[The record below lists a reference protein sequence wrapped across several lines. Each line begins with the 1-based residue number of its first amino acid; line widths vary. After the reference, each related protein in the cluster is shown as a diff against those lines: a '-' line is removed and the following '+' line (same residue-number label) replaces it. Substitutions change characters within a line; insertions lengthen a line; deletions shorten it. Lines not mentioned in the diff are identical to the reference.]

1 MPVGCMS
8 ACWWKQNNGCFN
20 LVFSGHWLF
29 VKWMILKKK
38 IESWVPF
45 LPKFGPLR
53 LWNSDMTNWRI
64 VRRRSL
70 CCCFSFLMENQGQ
83 RELKMIRHVYG
94 VLVIHEVFQRIVWH
108 TILTLQ
114 HHSSGSDFWVSSSI
128 LAGTNV
134 WPVTLELSKG
144 KKDLHFQTMDKYC
157 DDLLWLESL
166 IDGWGQTLTLI
177 TEKNHIIARITDQI
191 LITSFLQPNVA
202 LMVFC
207 TPSNNICCALFR
219 LTFFLDWS
227 QDCKSWWYIRSG
239 NTVKGIQAQQ
249 GWRKMIKFCVVQSS
263 AKTLIKCVL
272 IFSLGGAYGV

>member
-1 MPVGCMS
+1 MAIGC
-8 ACWWKQNNGCFN
+8 
-20 LVFSGHWLF
+20 
-29 VKWMILKKK
+29 
-38 IESWVPF
+38 
-45 LPKFGPLR
+45 
-53 LWNSDMTNWRI
+53 
-64 VRRRSL
+64 SL

-108 TILTLQ
+108 TTFTLQ
-114 HHSSGSDFWVSSSI
+114 HHSSGSDFWVSSFI

-144 KKDLHFQTMDKYC
+144 KNDLHFQTMDKYC

-191 LITSFLQPNVA
+191 LITSFLQLNVA
-202 LMVFC
+202 LMVSC

-219 LTFFLDWS
+219 LTFFWIDPKIASHDDTFDPEILWRVFKLNRPDWLKIFNAVCCEVSPLAHLGPQEAAAAQPCLPTEEWTAQVITDPLSFPLD
-227 QDCKSWWYIRSG
+227 
-239 NTVKGIQAQQ
+239 T
-249 GWRKMIKFCVVQSS
+249 GWF
-263 AKTLIKCVL
+263 L
-272 IFSLGGAYGV
+272 

>member
-1 MPVGCMS
+1 MEWLETLNLLQKGRSPKT
-8 ACWWKQNNGCFN
+8 KQ
-20 LVFSGHWLF
+20 VFCTEAPHWL
-29 VKWMILKKK
+29 MAI
-38 IESWVPF
+38 
-45 LPKFGPLR
+45 R
-53 LWNSDMTNWRI
+53 C
-64 VRRRSL
+64 SL

-108 TILTLQ
+108 TTFTLQ

-144 KKDLHFQTMDKYC
+144 KNDLHFQTMDKYC

-177 TEKNHIIARITDQI
+177 TEE
-191 LITSFLQPNVA
+191 ITSLLASLTKSSHFL
-202 LMVFC
+202 
-207 TPSNNICCALFR
+207 PSAECSPDGILHAFQQYMLCPIQVNIFFGLIPR
-219 LTFFLDWS
+219 LQVMMIHS
-227 QDCKSWWYIRSG
+227 IRKYCEGYSSSTG
-239 NTVKGIQAQQ
+239 LK
-249 GWRKMIKFCVVQSS
+249 KMIKFCVVQSS

-272 IFSLGGAYGV
+272 IFSLGGAYGVKSMSSPPPTRGSR

>member
-1 MPVGCMS
+1 MDRWLLDVPYVAAS
-8 ACWWKQNNGCFN
+8 PFWWKIRVKGN
-20 LVFSGHWLF
+20 L
-29 VKWMILKKK
+29 KW
-38 IESWVPF
+38 
-45 LPKFGPLR
+45 
-53 LWNSDMTNWRI
+53 SDMCMVCLLFI
-64 VRRRSL
+64 
-70 CCCFSFLMENQGQ
+70 
-83 RELKMIRHVYG
+83 
-94 VLVIHEVFQRIVWH
+94 EVFQRIVWH

-177 TEKNHIIARITDQI
+177 TEE
-191 LITSFLQPNVA
+191 ITSLLASLTKSSHFL
-202 LMVFC
+202 
-207 TPSNNICCALFR
+207 PSAECSPDGILHAFQQYMLCPIQVNI
-219 LTFFLDWS
+219 FLDWS

-249 GWRKMIKFCVVQSS
+249 GWKKMIKFCVVQSS

-272 IFSLGGAYGV
+272 IFSLGGAYGVKSMSSPPPTRGSR